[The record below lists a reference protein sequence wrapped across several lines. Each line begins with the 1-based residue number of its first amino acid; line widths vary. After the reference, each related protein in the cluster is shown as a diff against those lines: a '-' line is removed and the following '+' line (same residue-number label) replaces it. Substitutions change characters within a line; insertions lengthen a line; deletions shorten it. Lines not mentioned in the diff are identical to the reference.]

1 MSGVRCINN
10 KIKCITAILLL
21 CSTVLTGCGLSY
33 DFGYDPDSSVTS
45 FRLNDTAN
53 KGRVSSFAS
62 GLCVTE
68 GDADKDKLSLG
79 KNEAA
84 GLFDIKNSETIYG
97 CNLLEQMEPASL
109 TKVMTALVALQ
120 NTPTDQ
126 MLTATD
132 AVNITESGA
141 QLAGIRAGD
150 KMTLDQALHI
160 LLINSAND
168 AAVMI
173 AENVGGSVDGF
184 TKMMNDE
191 AKKLGATGCH
201 FVNANGLTES
211 DHYVTAYDLYLIFN
225 AATQFELFNQII
237 AMPEYST
244 EYYDGQGKAVS
255 LSVKSTDLYVKGSVD
270 APDNITIIGG
280 KTGTTD
286 AAGHCLIL
294 YVKDAPGN
302 PYIAVILNAPT
313 RDDLYKQMNELLSL
327 IGQK

>member
-1 MSGVRCINN
+1 M
-10 KIKCITAILLL
+10 
-21 CSTVLTGCGLSY
+21 TGCGLSY

-45 FRLNDTAN
+45 FKLNDSADD
-53 KGRVSSFAS
+53 GRADSFAS
-62 GLCVTE
+62 DLCVAD
-68 GDADKDKLSLG
+68 GDVNKDKLSLG

-84 GLFDIKNSETIYG
+84 GLFDLKNRKTMYG

-120 NTPTDQ
+120 NSTTDQ

-132 AVNITESGA
+132 AVHITESGA
-141 QLAGIRAGD
+141 QLAGIKAGD

-160 LLINSAND
+160 LLIESAND

-173 AENVGGSVDGF
+173 AENIGGSVDGF

-191 AKKLGATGCH
+191 AKRLGATGCH
-201 FVNANGLTES
+201 FVNANGLTET

-225 AATQFELFNQII
+225 AAAQYELFNQII

-244 EYYDGQGKAVS
+244 EYYDGSGKAVS
-255 LSVKSTDLYVKGSVD
+255 IKIKSTDLYIKGTVN
-270 APDNITIIGG
+270 APANITIIGG
-280 KTGTTD
+280 KTGTTN

-294 YVKDAPGN
+294 YVKNAPGN

-313 RDDLYKQMNELLSL
+313 RDDLYKHMDQLLSL
-327 IGQK
+327 IGS

>member
-1 MSGVRCINN
+1 LIS
-10 KIKCITAILLL
+10 KI
-21 CSTVLTGCGLSY
+21 
-33 DFGYDPDSSVTS
+33 PR
-45 FRLNDTAN
+45 RL
-53 KGRVSSFAS
+53 
-62 GLCVTE
+62 
-68 GDADKDKLSLG
+68 
-79 KNEAA
+79 
-84 GLFDIKNSETIYG
+84 YG

-109 TKVMTALVALQ
+109 TKGNDSALVALQ